1 MFLTSMAFSI
11 IVGSMGI
18 MKKPNSP
25 KEAYSP
31 AVVVDL
37 MENERRTVVLEAQKK
52 PALRRKR

>member
-1 MFLTSMAFSI
+1 MAFSI